1 MNLGH
6 EFKNFVAFLMK
17 REFPR
22 LCRGGS
28 QTLRIPG
35 VYLPLLPSFCRS
47 PLPREPRAVAV
58 ASAFQRLRSGPFE
71 GPATVKPPALP
82 EDTYSRPVLALFF
95 AHRAF
100 AALSATSWRCSAVMV
115 TMRRFP
121 PILPPLRPIADIT
134 RDMSESETF
143 GALAS
148 RSAVRVERRTILKAP

>member
-1 MNLGH
+1 
-6 EFKNFVAFLMK
+6 MK
-17 REFPR
+17 WEFPR

-82 EDTYSRPVLALFF
+82 EDTYLPVNGQHILNESRIFRILFLVFLGSFLGQFCFCLCPPV
-95 AHRAF
+95 
-100 AALSATSWRCSAVMV
+100 
-115 TMRRFP
+115 
-121 PILPPLRPIADIT
+121 PIA
-134 RDMSESETF
+134 RLPA
-143 GALAS
+143 GQ
-148 RSAVRVERRTILKAP
+148 VR